1 MGREDERRKSKDKR
15 RGSNAK
21 NATNFFPGDYIWV
34 EPTSGSEFDV
44 AIGAKVLS
52 IDGRRVTVQD
62 DARKSI
68 VLPPERRIKAMHP
81 TSVQGVEDMISL
93 GDLHEAGILRN
104 LLIRYNENL
113 IYTYTGSILVAVNP
127 YQNLPIYTAD
137 QIRLY
142 KGKKFGELPPH
153 IFAIGDN
160 CYSNMNTFH
169 RDQCIVISG
178 ESGAGKTE
186 NTKLILQYLTAISAR
201 HSWIEQQVLEA
212 NPILEAF
219 GNAKTLRND
228 NSSRFGK
235 YIDIHFSG
243 EGVIEGARIEQY
255 LLEKSRLVSQSKG
268 ERNYHIFYCM
278 LAGLPKDELLQL
290 KLKSAS
296 NYKYLT
302 EGETITCEGRNDVR
316 EFADIRS
323 AMKVLMFSDA
333 EVYEMFKLLAAILHM
348 GNLKFKPK
356 SVANMDGSEI
366 TDAAGLA
373 WVAELLGVEARHLKA
388 GLTSRSITAQ
398 GETVVSPLSLD
409 NAVATRDAFVKG
421 IYGNLFVW
429 IVAKINSA
437 IYNPSMKKSSSIGVL
452 DIFGFENFQ
461 TNSFEQFCIN
471 YANENLQQFFVQHIF
486 KLEQEEYN
494 AENINWQHIE
504 FVDNQ
509 DTLDMIA
516 IRPMNIMA
524 LVDEESKFPKG
535 TDSTMVQKL
544 YSQHQSHP
552 HFVQMRSQAQLSFG
566 IRHFAGT
573 VYYSAKGFLDKNRD
587 TFSVDLLNLVIG
599 PLIKN
604 QFLKNLFDKDE
615 LTGGSTT
622 KKQARTLSSQFKR
635 SLDSLMGTLGSC
647 QPYFVRTVKPN
658 ETKSPNLFDRELCCR
673 QLRYSGMM
681 ETIRIRRAGY
691 PIRHTF
697 REFVERYRFLIH
709 GCPPA
714 HKGDNSASAKRICKE
729 VLKGTDYQIGHSKV
743 FLKDAQD
750 VFLLIQQNAR
760 FLVVWWRYQLM
771 KRGFARLQAAIKAR
785 RANHKFTNLRN
796 TITGLQARCRGL
808 LARRR
813 FQQRLQ
819 AKRLRDKEEA
829 ELRRRG
835 DKQQAKEIADLNYQ
849 KRLMELDETTEMI
862 SPVHDDE
869 DDENVND
876 PQLVDEMFGFL
887 QGGTVRR
894 RGSMAP
900 IGLEEAFPS
909 SGMQED
915 VSEYTFQKY
924 ASTYF
929 QGNVTHQYTRRQLKQ
944 PLLNLQ
950 NDADRVA
957 ALALWVTILRFMGDM
972 AEPKYSSVHKDNT
985 PVMAIISGTLGRNF
999 AKSKQFKDAQAALES
1014 GSADMTE
1021 HNFTFKPRIF
1031 LSSQQSKQRKLISMT
1046 LKRKGKITEEL
1057 IQQLKGGDAAADT
1070 YQQWLESRPT
1080 SNMEKLHFIIGHGIL
1095 REELR
1100 DEIYC
1105 QICKQLSNNPGKSS
1119 HARGWILLS
1128 LCVGC
1133 FAPSEEFVNYLY
1145 NFIDRGPQGYAP
1157 YCYKR
1162 LRRTFANGSRTQPPS
1177 WLELQATKTKSTIS
1191 IPITFMDGTTKTLH
1205 ADSASTARELCNQLT
1220 DKVSLRDQFGFSLY
1234 IALFDKVSSLG
1245 SEGEHVMDAIS
1256 QCEQYAKEQ
1265 GAQERNAPW
1274 RLFFRKEIFAPWHDP
1289 TEDHVATNL
1298 IYQQIVRGVKF
1309 GEYQCDKEEDLAMLA
1324 AQQFYIEFGA
1334 EMHEERLRSNI
1345 ASYIP
1350 DAYVSSSDGNL
1361 DKWTKLVSSAYKKSY
1376 YVKERVEYLRLKED
1390 VVSFAKFKW
1399 PLLFSRFYEGILR
1412 ELTYPEII
1420 TATFNKVPG
1429 QGLYG
1434 QTVTIATVRG
1444 ENFKFRS
1451 VNSQD
1456 IHTLILFFIEGLKKR
1471 SKFVV
1476 ALQDYRS
1483 PGDSSLLS
1491 FKRGDLIQLQEDCVG
1506 ETALNM
1512 GWCIGRCDRT
1522 NESGNFPAETIVVVP
1537 TMTKP
1542 DRELVELY
1550 ATEEAERARRML
1562 ESEENNAEPAEK
1574 MHTLERYAAENFRAA
1589 MAGTVSRR
1597 SQMTAARKGS
1607 SVLWKHSRD
1616 PLQQPLLLKV
1626 LDSQQLSDMAVD
1638 SYTAIL
1644 KYTGELPTR
1653 SAPTDTDLTDKV
1665 FNGPIK
1671 ELMKQLTD
1679 NRNRLSEERCWELM
1693 WLATGLFTCSPALMK
1708 ELNLFLK
1715 TRKHPIARDA
1725 MVRLQKTLK
1734 HGQRKYP
1741 PHQVEVEAIHHKT
1754 TQIFHKVYFPDDS
1767 DQAFEVNSGTSAAD
1781 LIDSIAQRLN
1791 IKSSEGFSLFVMISD
1806 RVISVPEEDFFFDFV
1821 RLLNDW
1827 MRKTRPNRDGSRAL
1841 FTYRVFFMR
1850 KLWTNVVPGQDR
1862 NADLIFHY
1870 NQELPKYLR
1879 GYHKCTKEI
1888 AAKLASIIFK
1898 ARYGDDRAGLSQVGS
1913 VLPSLVPEDLL
1924 KAYSTSDWKKQITK
1938 HFNDTAGMS
1947 KEDVKLEFL
1956 KVIFQWP
1963 TFGSA
1968 FFEVRQNSDPQYPTK
1983 LLVAIN
1989 RNGVLLIN
1997 TTTKVILETHPFT
2010 SVSNWSS
2017 GNTFFHLT
2025 IGNLT
2030 NNTKLLCETSQ
2041 GYKMDDLMSSYVALL
2056 YTNNQ
2061 LKR

>member
-1 MGREDERRKSKDKR
+1 MGKDSDRNKSRDKR
-15 RGSNAK
+15 RRSSASK

-34 EPTSGSEFDV
+34 EPSSGREFDV
-44 AIGAKVLS
+44 AIGARVVS
-52 IDGRRVTVQD
+52 IDGRRISVED
-62 DARKSI
+62 DTKKST

-104 LLIRYNENL
+104 LLIRYNANL

-127 YQNLPIYTAD
+127 YQNLPIYTVE

-142 KGKKFGELPPH
+142 KSKKFGELPPH

-160 CYSNMNTFH
+160 SYSNMNTYR

-219 GNAKTLRND
+219 GNAKTLKND

-235 YIDIHFSG
+235 YIDIHFSS

-278 LAGLPKDELLQL
+278 LVGLPKEELQQL

-302 EGETITCEGRNDVR
+302 EGETTTCEGRNDVR

-323 AMKVLMFSDA
+323 AMKVLMFTDA
-333 EVYEMFKLLAAILHM
+333 EVNEMFKLLAAILHM
-348 GNLKFKPK
+348 GNLKFKAK
-356 SVANMDGSEI
+356 TIANMDGAEI
-366 TDAAGLA
+366 PDNALLA
-373 WVAELLGVEARHLKA
+373 TVAELLGVEPRHLKA

-398 GETVVSPLSLD
+398 GETVISPISVD
-409 NAVATRDAFVKG
+409 SATATRDAFVKG
-421 IYGNLFVW
+421 IYGRLFIW

-437 IYNPSMKKSSSIGVL
+437 IYNPSMKKCNSIG
-452 DIFGFENFQ
+452 
-461 TNSFEQFCIN
+461 
-471 YANENLQQFFVQHIF
+471 
-486 KLEQEEYN
+486 
-494 AENINWQHIE
+494 
-504 FVDNQ
+504 
-509 DTLDMIA
+509 M
-516 IRPMNIMA
+516 
-524 LVDEESKFPKG
+524 
-535 TDSTMVQKL
+535 
-544 YSQHQSHP
+544 
-552 HFVQMRSQAQLSFG
+552 
-566 IRHFAGT
+566 
-573 VYYSAKGFLDKNRD
+573 
-587 TFSVDLLNLVIG
+587 
-599 PLIKN
+599 
-604 QFLKNLFDKDE
+604 
-615 LTGGSTT
+615 
-622 KKQARTLSSQFKR
+622 
-635 SLDSLMGTLGSC
+635 
-647 QPYFVRTVKPN
+647 
-658 ETKSPNLFDRELCCR
+658 FDRELCCR

-714 HKGDNSASAKRICKE
+714 HKGDNASSAKRICNE
-729 VLKGTDYQIGHSKV
+729 VLQGTDYQIGRTKV

-750 VFLLIQQNAR
+750 SFLERERDRMLTLKITILQRCMRGWYYRKRFLLIQQNVL
-760 FLVVWWRYQLM
+760 FLTVWWRYQIM
-771 KRGFARLQAAIKAR
+771 KRGFARLQGAIKAR
-785 RANHKFTNLRN
+785 RQNHKFTLLRVSL
-796 TITGLQARCRGL
+796 TGLQARCRGY
-808 LARRR
+808 LARQRY
-813 FQQRLQ
+813 QQRLQ
-819 AKRLRDKEEA
+819 AKRQRDKEEA

-835 DKQQAKEIADLNYQ
+835 DNQRAKEIADRNYQ
-849 KRLMELDETTEMI
+849 KTLMEIDEGIDMI
-862 SPVHDDE
+862 APVQ
-869 DDENVND
+869 DDENVDD
-876 PQLVDEMFGFL
+876 PQMVDDVFDFL
-887 QGGTVRR
+887 KDGTVRR

-900 IGLEEAFPS
+900 IGLGEAFPTTEL
-909 SGMQED
+909 QED

-924 ASTYF
+924 ATTYF
-929 QGNVTHQYTRRQLKQ
+929 QGNVTHQYTRRHLKQ

-950 NDADRVA
+950 NQGDRLA

-972 AEPKYSSVHKDNT
+972 TEPKYSSVERDNT
-985 PVMAIISGTLGRNF
+985 PVMTKISGTLGRNF
-999 AKSKQFKDAQAALES
+999 SKSKQFKEAVALAES
-1014 GSADMTE
+1014 GSTNMT
-1021 HNFTFKPRIF
+1021 
-1031 LSSQQSKQRKLISMT
+1031 SKQRKLISMT
-1046 LKRKGKITEEL
+1046 LKKKGKLTDDL
-1057 IQQLKGGDAAADT
+1057 MRQLKAEDTTEDT
-1070 YQQWLESRPT
+1070 YRSWLESRPT
-1080 SNMEKLHFIIGHGIL
+1080 TNMEKLHFIIGHGIL

-1105 QICKQLSNNPGKSS
+1105 QICKQLTNNPGKSS

-1133 FAPSEEFVNYLY
+1133 FAPSGEFVNYLY
-1145 NFIDRGPQGYAP
+1145 NFINRGPQGYAP
-1157 YCYKR
+1157 YCYMR
-1162 LRRTFANGSRTQPPS
+1162 LRRTFANGARTQPPS
-1177 WLELQATKTKSTIS
+1177 WLELQATKSKTTIS
-1191 IPITFMDGTTKTLH
+1191 VPITFMDGTTKTLH

-1220 DKVSLRDQFGFSLY
+1220 DKITLRDQFGFSLY

-1245 SEGEHVMDAIS
+1245 SGGDHVMDAIS

-1298 IYQQIVRGVKF
+1298 IYQQIVRGVKC
-1309 GEYQCDKEEDLAMLA
+1309 GEYQCEKEEDLAMLA
-1324 AQQFYIEFGA
+1324 AQQYYIEFGSDLR
-1334 EMHEERLRSNI
+1334 EDRLRSNI
-1345 ASYIP
+1345 GSYIP
-1350 DAYVSSSDGNL
+1350 DHYVSSDEANL
-1361 DKWTKLVSSAYKKSY
+1361 DKWLTLVSNAYKKSY
-1376 YVKERVEYLRLKED
+1376 YVKENVEYLRLKED

-1399 PLLFSRFYEGILR
+1399 PLLFSRFYEAIRISGPPLEKNEIIIAVTWTGIYFVDDQEHILR

-1420 TATFNKVPG
+1420 TSTSNKVAG

-1434 QTVTIATVRG
+1434 QTVTITTIRG

-1451 VNSQD
+1451 VNSED
-1456 IHTLILFFIEGLKKR
+1456 IRTLILFFIEGLKKR

-1491 FKRGDLIQLQEDCVG
+1491 FKRGDLILLEDDCVG
-1506 ETALNM
+1506 DTALSQ
-1512 GWCIGRCDRT
+1512 GWCVGRCDRT
-1522 NESGNFPAETIVVVP
+1522 NETGNFPAETVTIVP
-1537 TMTKP
+1537 SITKP

-1550 ATEEAERARRML
+1550 ATEEAEKARNMI
-1562 ESEENNAEPAEK
+1562 ESEDSKAEPAEK
-1574 MHTLERYAAENFRAA
+1574 LHTLERYAAENFR
-1589 MAGTVSRR
+1589 MPTAGTISRR
-1597 SQMTAARKGS
+1597 SQLTSARRGVTA
-1607 SVLWKHSRD
+1607 LWKYSRD

-1626 LDSQQLSDMAVD
+1626 LDNETLSHKAVH

-1644 KYTGELPTR
+1644 KYMGELPTR
-1653 SAPTDTDLTDKV
+1653 SAPTDTDLTDQIY
-1665 FNGPIK
+1665 NEALK
-1671 ELMKQLTD
+1671 EEVLRDELYCQLMKQLTD
-1679 NRNRLSEERCWELM
+1679 NRNRLSEERGWELM
-1693 WLATGLFTCSPALMK
+1693 WLATGLFTCSQTLMK

-1715 TRKHPIARDA
+1715 SRKHPIARDA

-1741 PHQVEVEAIHHKT
+1741 PHKVEVEAIHHKT

-1767 DQAFEVNSGTSAAD
+1767 DQAFEVSSGTMAAD
-1781 LIDSIAQRLN
+1781 LIDAIAQRLN

-1806 RVISVPEEDFFFDFV
+1806 KVISVPEDDFFFDFV
-1821 RLLNDW
+1821 RLLTDW
-1827 MRKTRPNRDGSRAL
+1827 MRKTRPNRDGNKAL
-1841 FTYRVFFMR
+1841 FAYRVFFMR
-1850 KLWTNVVPGQDR
+1850 KLWTNVTPGKDI
-1862 NADLIFHY
+1862 NADLIFHF

-1879 GYHKCTKEI
+1879 GYHKCSKEV

-1913 VLPSLVPEDLL
+1913 VLRSLVPEDLL
-1924 KAYSTSDWKKQITK
+1924 KAYSTSEWKKQITK
-1938 HFNDTAGMS
+1938 HFNETAAGIS
-1947 KEDVKLEFL
+1947 RDEVKVEFL
-1956 KVIFQWP
+1956 KAVHQWP

-1983 LLVAIN
+1983 LLIAIN
-1989 RNGVLLIN
+1989 RHGVLLIH
-1997 TTTKVILETHPFT
+1997 TVTKEILETNPFT

-2017 GNTFFHLT
+2017 GNTFFHMT
-2025 IGNLT
+2025 IGNLI
-2030 NNTKLLCETSQ
+2030 NGTKLLCETSQ

-2056 YTNNQ
+2056 FSNKQ